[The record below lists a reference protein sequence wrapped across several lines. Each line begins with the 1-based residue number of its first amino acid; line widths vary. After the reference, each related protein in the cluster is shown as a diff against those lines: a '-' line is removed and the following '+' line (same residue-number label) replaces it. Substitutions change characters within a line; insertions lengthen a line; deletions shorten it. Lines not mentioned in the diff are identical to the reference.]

1 MHLYMFKCDKA
12 RSIISN
18 AKCDKAR
25 QMHSYMFRQPTPSI
39 LADTKKRKAVTA
51 QTTKQQHK
59 QPICD

>member
-1 MHLYMFKCDKA
+1 MQSYMFK
-12 RSIISN
+12 
-18 AKCDKAR
+18 
-25 QMHSYMFRQPTPSI
+25 QPTPSI